1 METNDTTFTISND
14 QIALTIDS
22 FGGAFLTFYLK
33 RHHVNPLTFR
43 LDNEDRS
50 GRGGFR
56 GHFVCLGRWG
66 DATEGERLTG
76 LPKHGDACRLPWSTA
91 IAHDGRAVAM
101 AVSSNREGLRM
112 QRHVNLLPGS
122 AVVQVCETVTNLRA
136 VGRFYQVVQHPTFAT
151 PFLDRD
157 VLLFC
162 NASRG
167 FNQVFNAKP
176 ETHALHWPYAYR
188 EDESMMK
195 LNRFDE
201 PCNGVFSY
209 VVEPTDAYGWAVV
222 YSRKSRLLMGYIW
235 PREHYPW
242 INIWQEWSGRKPLY
256 LGVEFGT
263 TGLHKPFP
271 EVIEEGNTR
280 VFGERTY
287 AFVDAGASQRFC
299 YHMFLHRVAEPLQGV
314 EYVAIKEGILV
325 ASLNGRERVLH
336 AVTG

>member
-1 METNDTTFTISND
+1 
-14 QIALTIDS
+14 
-22 FGGAFLTFYLK
+22 
-33 RHHVNPLTFR
+33 
-43 LDNEDRS
+43 
-50 GRGGFR
+50 
-56 GHFVCLGRWG
+56 
-66 DATEGERLTG
+66 
-76 LPKHGDACRLPWSTA
+76 
-91 IAHDGRAVAM
+91 
-101 AVSSNREGLRM
+101 
-112 QRHVNLLPGS
+112 
-122 AVVQVCETVTNLRA
+122 
-136 VGRFYQVVQHPTFAT
+136 
-151 PFLDRD
+151 
-157 VLLFC
+157 
-162 NASRG
+162 
-167 FNQVFNAKP
+167 
-176 ETHALHWPYAYR
+176 
-188 EDESMMK
+188 MMK